1 MKGIFDKKRSSIG
14 FPPLPFRHALSMP
27 FQRGFEGDVLMSKA
41 RTCALAF
48 ASLLC
53 FSCGQTPAASE
64 EPYVPTRK
72 AYFEFRDS
80 YQRVMKLSG
89 DERLLETAKLEA
101 WLQDEGYFSLSY
113 RRNPAPFMTR
123 FYSINREAQYAGE
136 YRNCNLSDAVC
147 VTEPIKRDH
156 YLAIRAQKPKRRREV
171 IEALE
176 GFGYTIKDT
185 VTVNWNVD
193 VACSNSRGLFKGWD
207 GDKPILD
214 LAESCEYD
222 EKNMDYVVRIGDYWT
237 HDPSTGEP
245 LMEIT
250 AKSFVESFNNSNYCK
265 KLCKDRLPIGGIDYA
280 GQIDVA
286 DDKLF
291 RYNALFDSPLKGDI
305 FNSELNY
312 PTGVLGN
319 VCLYLVKT
327 ASSGSTLSV
336 REDAQDEDIIHE
348 IKSIADGGY
357 EFSDFLEGKVDF
369 FYKFSNKE
377 SPAEYD
383 EYLVPSLPIP
393 GYLRGLQCGKGD
405 LRSSE
410 ALNNRNFRLG
420 LLALLEQTRTF
431 YGGVP
436 TPKFDKDFDCVYQ
449 GGASLSEKR
458 EWDGHSFKEG
468 TPYADLVR
476 AMRTTDIWK
485 EGAAK
490 AHFEKAK
497 EELGASFFSE
507 PVHVP
512 FPFVYLSKDYPD
524 PRSEAFFAALNE
536 ARKGYEEFFVP
547 VKIPSKYDGDFYSQ
561 YPEKNGVIYTIDG
574 GQAYF
579 DDPLAQLS
587 IFALST
593 SNLRTF

>member
-1 MKGIFDKKRSSIG
+1 
-14 FPPLPFRHALSMP
+14 
-27 FQRGFEGDVLMSKA
+27 MSKA
-41 RTCALAF
+41 RTFTLAF

-64 EPYVPTRK
+64 EPYVPTHK
-72 AYFEFRDS
+72 AYFAFRDS
-80 YQRVMKLSG
+80 FQRVMKLSG

-101 WLQDEGYFSLSY
+101 WLQDEGYFSLTDRLSG
-113 RRNPAPFMTR
+113 NPFMTR

-176 GFGYTIKDT
+176 GFGYTLKDT
-185 VTVNWNVD
+185 VTVNGAV
-193 VACSNSRGLFKGWD
+193 CTSFSNSRGLFKGWD
-207 GDKPILD
+207 GDGPILD
-214 LAESCEYD
+214 LAESYEYD
-222 EKNMDYVVRIGDYWT
+222 EKNMDFAVRIKDCWIY
-237 HDPSTGEP
+237 DSKTGEP
-245 LMEIT
+245 YQKIT
-250 AKSFVESFNNSNYCK
+250 AKDFADSFYRSFYYK
-265 KLCKDRLPIGGIDYA
+265 TLCWGELALGGINRA

-286 DDKLF
+286 DEKLF
-291 RYNALFDSPLKGDI
+291 HYGALFDSPLKGDV
-305 FNSELNY
+305 FNTGLNY
-312 PTGVLGN
+312 AYEPGICTGF
-319 VCLYLVKT
+319 YQQKT
-327 ASSGSTLSV
+327 DGTYRTLTA
-336 REDAQDEDIIHE
+336 REDAKGEDIIHE
-348 IKSIADGGY
+348 IKELPEGGH
-357 EFSDFLEGKVDF
+357 EFSDFLDGKVDRF
-369 FYKFSNKE
+369 FKSSGKE

-383 EYLVPSLPIP
+383 EYLIPALPAP
-393 GYLRGLQCGKGD
+393 GFLRALQNGKGD
-405 LRSSE
+405 RRSSE

-431 YGGVP
+431 YGGSL
-436 TPKFDKDFDCVYQ
+436 TPKFDKGFDCVYQ
-449 GGASLSEKR
+449 GGAALGESR
-458 EWDGHSFKEG
+458 EWDGHTFPKG

-507 PVHVP
+507 PVNVP

-524 PRSEAFFAALNE
+524 PRSEAFFSALNE
-536 ARKGYEEFFVP
+536 VRKGFEEFFVP
-547 VKIPSKYDGDFYSQ
+547 AKVVSNVHGDAWFK
-561 YPEKNGVIYTIDG
+561 YPEKNGVIYRIDE
-574 GQAYF
+574 QQPFF